1 MHRYNVGETQ
11 EKNRQKIKWVLVV
24 VSIIVTPLFNVILQA
39 VARWLQNVDGLK
51 SLIGWL
57 DKIGVSVSI
66 SFVAVNALLF
76 FLVDRYL
83 WASVLSHFLNIPD
96 VRGTWTG
103 DLRSNY
109 GNGKKVDMT
118 LKIEQ
123 TMTRI
128 SCNARFKDSSSTSE
142 MAIVDWHNDGEKK
155 LTFTY
160 CNNSRD
166 VNVTQREYHGYNW
179 FLIRDDSMNGWYF
192 TDRTFGDGTTT
203 NGTMEL
209 TKLPERNAH
218 SSTEA

>member
-11 EKNRQKIKWVLVV
+11 EKNRQKIKSILVV
-24 VSIIVTPLFNVILQA
+24 ISIIVTPLFNVILQA

-66 SFVAVNALLF
+66 SFIAVNALLF

-83 WASVLSHFLNIPD
+83 WASVLSRFLKIPD

-103 DLRSNY
+103 DLISNY
-109 GNGKKVDMT
+109 DNGKKVEMT

-142 MAIVDWHNDGEKK
+142 MAIVDWYNDGEKK

-166 VNVTQREYHGYNW
+166 INVTQKEYHGYNW

-192 TDRTFGDGTTT
+192 TDRTFGDGKTT
-203 NGTMEL
+203 NGRMEL
-209 TKLPERNAH
+209 TKQMNV
-218 SSTEA
+218 SSNSSAEA

>member
-11 EKNRQKIKWVLVV
+11 EKRRQTIKNILVV
-24 VSIIVTPLFNVILQA
+24 ISIILTLIINVILQA
-39 VARWLQNVDGLK
+39 LVGCLQSVDGLK

-57 DKIGVSVSI
+57 VKLGVLGSI
-66 SFVAVNALLF
+66 SFAGVYALLF
-76 FLVDRYL
+76 LLVDRYL
-83 WASVLSHFLNIPD
+83 WATVLSHFLNIPD

-103 DLRSNY
+103 DLVSNY
-109 GNGKKVDMT
+109 DNTKKVDMT

-142 MAIVDWHNDGEKK
+142 MAKVDWYNDAEKK

-166 VNVTQREYHGYNW
+166 VNVTQKEYHGYNW
-179 FLIRDDSMNGWYF
+179 FLIRDASMNGWYF
-192 TDRTFGDGTTT
+192 TDRTFGDGKTT

-209 TKLPERNAH
+209 TKQAESNAH
-218 SSTEA
+218 SSAEA

>member
-11 EKNRQKIKWVLVV
+11 EKNRQRIKIILVV
-24 VSIIVTPLFNVILQA
+24 ISIIVTPLFNLILQA

-66 SFVAVNALLF
+66 SFITVNALLF
-76 FLVDRYL
+76 LLVDRYL
-83 WASVLSHFLNIPD
+83 WATVLSCFLNIPD

-103 DLRSNY
+103 DLVSNY
-109 GNGKKVDMT
+109 DNTKKVDMT
-118 LKIEQ
+118 LKIKQ

-128 SCNARFKDSSSTSE
+128 SSSTSE
-142 MAIVDWHNDGEKK
+142 MAKVDWYNDGEKK

-166 VNVTQREYHGYNW
+166 VNVTQKEYHGYNW
-179 FLIRDDSMNGWYF
+179 FLIRDASMNGWYF
-192 TDRTFGDGTTT
+192 TDRTFGDGKTT

-209 TKLPERNAH
+209 TKQAESNAH
-218 SSTEA
+218 SSAEA